1 MARDR
6 RVLPHNIDSEASIL
20 GGVILRNDV
29 LLHLE
34 QLETADFY
42 DHRHKVIWDAI
53 RNLEAG
59 ARPIDVV
66 TLEVEIEKA
75 GKLEAIGGIAYL
87 GELALRVPT
96 ADNIVAYA
104 DIVRDH
110 SQARKL
116 ILAAGEIVEAGFE
129 DGLEVKDYL
138 DDAEGKIFEVTQRKD
153 KAGPEHLKGLVK
165 RVFSSLDERFKSAGG
180 ITGVPTGFTD
190 LDTKTAGL
198 QPTELII
205 LAARPAM
212 GKTAFAMSLA
222 QNAATTG
229 GWPVLVFSLEMSSTQ
244 LAERML
250 CSEAKVDSSALR
262 RGQLQR
268 QDMTNLTYAAATLS
282 KAPILIDD
290 SPALSIREVR
300 ARSRRFRSDP
310 TLFPRDGTG
319 KKCGLVVI
327 DYLQLMRGSAQ
338 AAKASR
344 EQEISEI
351 SRGLKSLAKEIG
363 CPVLALSQ
371 LNRSLE
377 QRTDKRP
384 QLSDLRECVTGDTLV
399 ALADGRHVP
408 IASLVGTTPEVLA
421 MDASERLV
429 TTKSDKVWSVGK
441 RPVFEVKLA
450 SGRTI
455 RCTAKHRLYG
465 ATGWR
470 RLEELV
476 VGDRL
481 AIARTLPEP
490 AVTTS
495 WNDQRVALLGQ
506 MIGDG
511 SYLKHQ
517 PMRYT
522 TESEPNAEAVTAGAG
537 DLGSTVKRYAGRN
550 NWFQLL
556 ISGNGNR
563 WHATGV
569 NRWLRELEIF
579 NQRSHQKRVPTEV
592 FTLNNAQIALFLRH
606 LWATDGCIFT
616 SKIENRARVYF
627 ASNSRGLADD
637 VARLLLRF
645 GIVGRIKTVA
655 QGAYKPMFPVDIS
668 GVEHQRRFIDLIGAY
683 GHRISQAETL
693 ASLLSTKVSNT
704 NVDTLPLEVFERMQV
719 AMGERGMTRH
729 QLAQARHV
737 MTGATTS
744 GGQVFR
750 KAPARSTLASYAEI
764 LDSDE
769 LRMLSTSDVFWD
781 RITEIAPAGEED
793 VYDLT
798 VPGPES
804 WIANGSIVSHN
815 SGAIEQDAD
824 VILFIYRDVVYNK
837 DSENPNVAEVILGK
851 NRHGATGTVETHFEG
866 RYTRFEN
873 LSQRSDTPPYSQ

>member
-6 RVLPHNIDSEASIL
+6 RVLPHNLDSEASIL
-20 GGVILRNDV
+20 GGVILRNEM

-34 QLETADFY
+34 SLETGDFY

-53 RNLEAG
+53 RNLEAT

-66 TLEVEIEKA
+66 TLENEIEKG
-75 GKLEAIGGIAYL
+75 GKLEAIGGISFL

-96 ADNIVAYA
+96 AENVVAYTE
-104 DIVRDH
+104 IVRDH

-116 ILAAGEIVEAGFE
+116 ILAAGEIVENGFE
-129 DGLEVKDYL
+129 DSLEVRDYL
-138 DDAEGKIFEVTQRKD
+138 DDAEAKIFEVTQRKD
-153 KAGPEHLKGLVK
+153 KSGPEPVK
-165 RVFSSLDERFKSAGG
+165 SLIKKVFSSLDERFKSEGG
-180 ITGVPTGFTD
+180 ITGVPTGFAD
-190 LDTKTAGL
+190 LDLKTAGL

-212 GKTAFAMSLA
+212 GKTSFAMSLA
-222 QNAATTG
+222 QNAATAG

-300 ARSRRFRSDP
+300 ARARRFRTDP
-310 TLFPRDGTG
+310 SLFPRDGTA
-319 KKCGLVVI
+319 KKCGLIVI

-338 AAKASR
+338 AAKSSR

-377 QRTDKRP
+377 SRTDKRP

-408 IASLVGTTPEVLA
+408 IASLVGTEPEVIA
-421 MDASERLV
+421 MTASERLI
-429 TTKSDKVWSVGK
+429 TAKSDKVWSVGT

-465 ATGWR
+465 ASGWR
-470 RLEELV
+470 RVEDLA

-481 AIARTLPEP
+481 A
-490 AVTTS
+490 TTTRWS
-495 WNDQRVALLGQ
+495 APR
-506 MIGDG
+506 
-511 SYLKHQ
+511 SYLEQ
-517 PMRYT
+517 P
-522 TESEPNAEAVTAGAG
+522 
-537 DLGSTVKRYAGRN
+537 
-550 NWFQLL
+550 
-556 ISGNGNR
+556 
-563 WHATGV
+563 
-569 NRWLRELEIF
+569 
-579 NQRSHQKRVPTEV
+579 PT
-592 FTLNNAQIALFLRH
+592 LK
-606 LWATDGCIFT
+606 
-616 SKIENRARVYF
+616 S
-627 ASNSRGLADD
+627 
-637 VARLLLRF
+637 
-645 GIVGRIKTVA
+645 VGP
-655 QGAYKPMFPVDIS
+655 G
-668 GVEHQRRFIDLIGAY
+668 
-683 GHRISQAETL
+683 
-693 ASLLSTKVSNT
+693 KVSNT
-704 NVDTLPLEVFERMQV
+704 NVDPLPLPIEVFERTQIAV
-719 AMGERGMTRH
+719 GERGTTRH
-729 QLAQARHV
+729 HVARARH
-737 MTGATTS
+737 ATAGTRTAGS
-744 GGQVFR
+744 TIFR
-750 KAPARSTLASYAEI
+750 EARARDDDALRIHAPRDLG
-764 LDSDE
+764 
-769 LRMLSTSDVFWD
+769 WD
-781 RITEIAPAGEED
+781 RITEITPVGEQE
-793 VYDLT
+793 VFDLT
-798 VPGPES
+798 VPGPAS
-804 WIANGSIVSHN
+804 WIANGSLVSHN

-837 DSENPNVAEVILGK
+837 DSENPNIAEVILGK

-873 LSQRSDTPPYSQ
+873 LSQRSDSPPYSQ